1 MISAYGIL
9 QLKEFVEAHSK
20 NQSNPAAAAA
30 AAAVVNS
37 LKVFRI
43 VYFWLYLCFN
53 YHTTLLGSDSVF
65 RQSSF
70 RRCACACCGPHTNY
84 SIRT

>member
-9 QLKEFVEAHSK
+9 QLKEFAEAHTK

-37 LKVFRI
+37 LKVHGN
-43 VYFWLYLCFN
+43 V
-53 YHTTLLGSDSVF
+53 
-65 RQSSF
+65 
-70 RRCACACCGPHTNY
+70 
-84 SIRT
+84 